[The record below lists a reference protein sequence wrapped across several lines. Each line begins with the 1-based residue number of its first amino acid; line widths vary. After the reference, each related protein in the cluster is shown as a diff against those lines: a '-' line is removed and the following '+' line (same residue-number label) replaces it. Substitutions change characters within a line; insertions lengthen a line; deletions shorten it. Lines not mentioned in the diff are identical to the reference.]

1 MKEKNRI
8 LNIKYEVIPTKEN
21 VDYAFQRLITNLVIA
36 TKFKEYQKSW
46 QEFEEILNIVS
57 KWAIIFDKT
66 KILQNIDLN
75 ELKYVENKLYDL
87 DGEYLSIDGLYAE
100 DAYIWIGQIQVLV
113 NKSYENKE
121 KM

>member
-66 KILQNIDLN
+66 KSLQNIDLN